1 MVEFD
6 GLFGVMQGIV
16 DIDFS
21 QFSVTSIQLLCV
33 KHRENILFIIMSVV
47 TSQHLFRDIV
57 FNVPAYPIFVL
68 FLLNKL
74 LNNSVLHSLLTL
86 KLVVI
91 PTLLWILPEQCNQM
105 GGQHLCDHK
114 EAIAIYSFLRSG
126 LVEIF
131 YVFWFY
137 PLYVF
142 SFILSTLWYNDIAKH
157 ALDVV
162 KRKSL
167 DSTRALNAHNITE
180 PEGQPEGFDRVALGI
195 GEQVYSILL
204 LTIFFVEVSVI
215 GYVPYFGKAMNF
227 LLLSLMYA
235 YYCFEYKWNFFAV
248 SLNKRLEFFESNWAF
263 FAGFG
268 APCVLPIFFFSPL
281 TSYGLMA
288 ILYPLFV
295 LTAAGTQAEQLIDEM
310 KPAHGGKLQRIPV
323 FFVAK
328 RLTTQVLQLFP
339 VAQKE
344 E

>member
-1 MVEFD
+1 MES
-6 GLFGVMQGIV
+6 LA
-16 DIDFS
+16 S
-21 QFSVTSIQLLCV
+21 QARPAAVLWLAGFLQAARL
-33 KHRENILFIIMSVV
+33 HRVVSFCASSRALFIRIA
-47 TSQHLFRDIV
+47 QC
-57 FNVPAYPIFVL
+57 
-68 FLLNKL
+68 FLLNGL
-74 LNNSVLHSLLTL
+74 IFLGSLLTL
-86 KLVVI
+86 KSVVI

-114 EAIAIYSFLRSG
+114 AAIAIYSFLRSG

-157 ALDVV
+157 ALEVV
-162 KRKSL
+162 KSKSL
-167 DSTRALNAHNITE
+167 DSTRALDAHNITE
-180 PEGQPEGFDRVALGI
+180 PEDQPEGFDRVALGI

-215 GYVPYFGKAMNF
+215 GYIPYFGKAMNF

-248 SLNKRLEFFESNWAF
+248 SLNKRLDLFESNWAF

-268 APCVLPIFFFSPL
+268 VPCVLPIFFFSPL

-295 LTAAGTQAEQLIDEM
+295 LTAAGTQAEQVINAL
-310 KPAHGGKLQRIPV
+310 KPAHEGKLQRIPV

-339 VAQKE
+339 AGQKE